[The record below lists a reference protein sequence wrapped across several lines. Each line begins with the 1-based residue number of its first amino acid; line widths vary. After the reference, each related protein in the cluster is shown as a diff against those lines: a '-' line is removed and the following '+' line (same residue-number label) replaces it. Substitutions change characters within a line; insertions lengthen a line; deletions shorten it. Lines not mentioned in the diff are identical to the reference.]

1 MKPLGSYLI
10 VEPAVEEVTKTDGG
24 LLLTEKQGEVRYR
37 KATVLEVA
45 NGMEEILKC
54 CDTIYYDKH
63 AGQTLDVDG
72 TDYTVIQ
79 LRDVVVV
86 L

>member
-1 MKPLGSYLI
+1 MRPLLDYLI
-10 VEPAVEEVTKTDGG
+10 IDPAPEEVSKTDGG

-37 KATVLEVA
+37 KAVVLKVSDD
-45 NGMEEILKC
+45 IDKLKEG
-54 CDTIYYDKH
+54 DIIYYDRH

-72 TDYTVIQ
+72 TDFDVIK

-86 L
+86 M

>member
-1 MKPLGSYLI
+1 MKPLGYYLI
-10 VEPAVEEVTKTDGG
+10 VEPAPEEVTKTEGG

-37 KATVLEVA
+37 KAVVSSP
-45 NGMEEILKC
+45 GMEVDILKEG
-54 CDTIYYDKH
+54 DVIYYDRH

-72 TDYTVIQ
+72 TDHTVIQ